1 MMKKLKF
8 SVSPA
13 MAILLLCMIATTP
26 LKQLCI
32 CFSAAAIHELGHIAA
47 ARLLSIDLTHMKIDV
62 LGARLGTSGN
72 LCSYPALV
80 MLCLAGPLVNL
91 VCFALTLPFF
101 GYASCLEE
109 FGMASLSL
117 GLLNLIPVQGFDGG
131 RIIHGILSSFL
142 PVAVVERVCSV
153 LGFCSLLC
161 MWMLSVWLILRTG
174 TSLTLFV
181 FSCYLF
187 CMLFV

>member
-1 MMKKLKF
+1 MKKLKF

-91 VCFALTLPFF
+91 ACFALTLPFF

-109 FGMASLSL
+109 FGLASLSL
-117 GLLNLIPVQGFDGG
+117 GLLNLIPIHGFDGG
-131 RIIHGILSSFL
+131 RIVHGILSSFL
-142 PVAVVERVCSV
+142 PVAVVERVCSI

>member
-1 MMKKLKF
+1 MKKLKV

-13 MAILLLCMIATTP
+13 MVILLACMIATTP
-26 LKQLCI
+26 LDRLCI
-32 CFSAAAIHELGHIAA
+32 CFAAAAIHELGHILAA
-47 ARLLSIDLTHMKIDV
+47 KLLSVNLSHMQLDV
-62 LGARLGTSGN
+62 LGARLRTSGK
-72 LCSYPALV
+72 LCSYPAMV
-80 MLCLAGPLVNL
+80 ALCFAGPLVNFL
-91 VCFALTLPFF
+91 CFGISVPFF
-101 GYASCLEE
+101 DLSGQMQE
-109 FGMASLSL
+109 FGLASLSL
-117 GLLNLIPVQGFDGG
+117 GLLNLIPIPGFDGG
-131 RIIHGILSSFL
+131 RIVHGILSSFL